1 MPIGTI
7 ILWSLLVIYILGI
20 WRFLAGFKNTNYSQS
35 AIFLAVIWPIAIFAN
50 GRYRQNFFK
59 ALTGS

>member
-1 MPIGTI
+1 MPTATI
-7 ILWSLLVIYILGI
+7 VLWSLLAVYILGI
-20 WRFLAGFKNTNYSQS
+20 WRFLAGFHRTNYSQS
-35 AIFLAVIWPIAIFAN
+35 GFFLAVIWPIGVFAN